1 MEHPPVDVRLPMPAI
16 LLRMIVTWLISF
28 AVLFL
33 FFSIACYLSGH
44 DPLMMLYMYTS
55 PFILS
60 LAIALMLPLD
70 TSRFHLSGRRRK

>member
-1 MEHPPVDVRLPMPAI
+1 MRGIPMPAI
-16 LLRMIVTWLISF
+16 LLRIVTGLISF

-33 FFSIACYLSGH
+33 LFWIACYLSGH

-70 TSRFHLSGRRRK
+70 TSRFHLSGWRRK